1 MTKCKKCNHDCHCN
15 GDLHADEYGLCVCE
29 NCQCKREYKKEKDEH
44 LQLHEDVPEPDVP
57 VMVEEKI
64 KCNTHLRFKK
74 SCPTCVEVANG

>member
-1 MTKCKKCNHDCHCN
+1 MIKNLWKKFVNW
-15 GDLHADEYGLCVCE
+15 LFSW
-29 NCQCKREYKKEKDEH
+29 QKKEKDEH

-74 SCPTCVEVANG
+74 SCPTCVEAAK